1 MSWLVPITGAIVK
14 MNKIQLGLVIF
25 LLVSFTF
32 ACRAVSDL
40 PTSGETETP
49 PLTATSTKLPSIPV
63 QPGETNPEE
72 PVFITGEIP
81 YTSPF
86 FLNTISEP
94 FVLLEDQAGFVRR
107 DREFS
112 FPLLGQAM
120 GPVEVSE
127 DKTVTYSLA
136 LPSIPQGTML
146 DLDNDSEEDQGVQ
159 VFAISYWSNTWGG
172 PFLERRDGTG
182 WSNAYTSIITDPENN
197 DEVVGGTLLIWAP
210 DDHQQFPTGFGD
222 DGLLFTDDD
231 PVGPIPAGYTIVDLN
246 QEPFTRH
253 KEAHPVIQL
262 IEGEIAVNDFS
273 DMSYREAFE
282 ALFQKASREYPFTK
296 EKNINWDQLYQTS
309 SAEIAKA
316 RNSEDFYRA
325 IRQFAFS
332 IPDAHISFS
341 LRPEVFYE
349 DRGGGFGLVL
359 EELSDGRV
367 IVTQVFENTPAARAG
382 VQRGAEIMRW
392 DRMPVSDAIAS
403 VVPDFGPY
411 STEHHKKVEQVA
423 FLTRVPI
430 GTSIE
435 IEYKNPQTTNPQ
447 TVTLKSEAEYDSLF
461 AAFPFFQEDEIGL
474 PIQGEVLDSS
484 GLGYIRI
491 NTFSEDYSLLA
502 STWEYFIQRL
512 IDNEIPGLIID
523 IRNNSGG
530 SGHLA
535 MDFAGYFFDEEIPLY
550 EGYYYSEKTG
560 DFESDDNPTRI
571 TPGPSLYEGAIAV
584 LVSPYCV
591 SACEGFAYALTQQNR
606 SLVIGAHPTAGA
618 FGEVGRGQYELPEDI
633 SIQFPTGRPETPDG
647 KLLIEGSGV
656 IPDILVPV
664 TEEGA
669 LGDTD
674 LVLQTAVETLLD
686 EIND

>member
-1 MSWLVPITGAIVK
+1 MK
-14 MNKIQLGLVIF
+14 MNKVQIGLVVIW
-25 LLVSFTF
+25 LVTSTL
-32 ACRAVSDL
+32 ACRAVTAV
-40 PTSGETETP
+40 PTSLVTNTAP
-49 PLTATSTKLPSIPV
+49 PTATPTKLPTIPV

-107 DREFS
+107 DREFA
-112 FPLLGQAM
+112 FPLVGQAM
-120 GPVEVSE
+120 GPVEVTE
-127 DKTVTYSLA
+127 DKSVTYSLA

-197 DEVVGGTLLIWAP
+197 DEVIGGTLLVWAP
-210 DDHQQFPTGFGD
+210 DDRQQFPIGFGD
-222 DGLLFTDDD
+222 DGLLFTGDD

-246 QEPFTRH
+246 QEPFERH

-273 DMSYREAFE
+273 NMSYREAFD

-309 SAEIAKA
+309 AAEIAKA

-325 IRQFAFS
+325 IRKFAFS
-332 IPDAHISFS
+332 IPDAHVSFS
-341 LRPEVFYE
+341 LRPEIFYE
-349 DRGGGFGLVL
+349 ERGGGFGLVL
-359 EELSDGRV
+359 RELSDGRV
-367 IVTQVFENTPAARAG
+367 IVSRVFENTPASRAG
-382 VQRGAEIMRW
+382 IQAGAEITRW
-392 DRMPVSDAIAS
+392 DGMPVGDAIAS

-411 STEHHKKVEQVA
+411 STEHHKRVEQVA
-423 FLTRVPI
+423 FLARVPI
-430 GTSIE
+430 GASVE
-435 IEYKNPQTTNPQ
+435 IEYKNPSATGPR

-461 AAFPFFQEDEIGL
+461 AALPLFQDDEISL
-474 PIQGEVLDSS
+474 PILGEVLDES

-491 NTFSEDYSLLA
+491 NTFSEDYNLLA

-523 IRNNSGG
+523 IRKNSGG
-530 SGHLA
+530 SGDLA
-535 MDFAGYFFDEEIPLY
+535 RDFAGYFFDEEIPLY

-560 DFESDDNPTRI
+560 GFESDGNPTRI
-571 TPGPSLYEGAIAV
+571 KPGPILYEGPIAV
-584 LVSPYCV
+584 LVSPYCI
-591 SACEGFAYALTQQNR
+591 SACEGFAYALTQQDR
-606 SLVIGAHPTAGA
+606 SIIIGNYPTAGA
-618 FGEVGRGQYELPEDI
+618 FGEVGRGQYELPDDI

-647 KLLIEGSGV
+647 RLLIEGSGV
-656 IPDILVPV
+656 IPDIVVPV
-664 TEEGA
+664 TEEA
-669 LGDTD
+669 VLGDTD
-674 LVLQTAVETLLD
+674 TVLQTAIQTLLNI
-686 EIND
+686 INE